1 MNFDKSLENK
11 WFSSYLK
18 NIRVIVLLVIA
29 ILVVG
34 IFSVVNLPK
43 RLNPEVKLTIVS
55 VVTILPGAGPSDV
68 ETLLTI
74 PLEDKLLGLKGI
86 DTITSSSQ
94 DNVSVIAMQFLS
106 GIDKDKARNDVAAA
120 VTEVTNLPSD
130 AKTPKVTA
138 LDFEDTPIWNFTL
151 TADDDLPSLM
161 RYADLLKT
169 KISDLPNIDR
179 VTLTGFDTQEIQ
191 VLINPEKV
199 NALGINPLL
208 LSSAIKTS
216 TVSFPAG
223 SVKSDGSSFTI
234 SIDAGTSTIDDIRNL
249 RFNIQGKSVKLG
261 DIATVSFKSQP
272 NQSKTFLASKDS
284 PAKRAVNFFVY
295 KSSSADITKAV
306 KGVEGLVDSELPI
319 KNGQFEV
326 TTIVNTGEEINTQ
339 FTDVIGEFKSTIV
352 LVFINLLLFLGLKQA
367 LIASITIPLT
377 FLMSFSWMSGLG
389 QTINFISL
397 FALLLAFGT
406 SIDDT
411 IVTVSAL
418 TKYFETKKFSAHE
431 AGLLVWRDFVVPIWT
446 TTVTTVWAFLPLILT
461 TGIIGEFIKPIPIT
475 VATTMYS
482 STFVSWFI
490 TLPLMIVLLK
500 PQIPARLKKFFGIIA
515 LLASIYA
522 IYSIAPYNYLTMPII
537 GVYML
542 IVVITFK
549 FRLLIYTKVSKKVTK
564 LRFWKSIK
572 SFFIKISNQG
582 LISTDRISDKYH
594 DLISRILRSKN
605 ARKTVLIGLVIYA
618 VTAFSLLPTGL
629 VKNEFFPKTN
639 GDNLNVTVTYPAGT
653 SLEVLD
659 SESGVLINKLRT
671 TPELQSLTAEI
682 GRATGSNGSES
693 DSPNSILFSVILN
706 PKDTRKFT
714 SMDISDTIRKEL
726 SFYEKGKVVVAE
738 PSSGPPAGSDV
749 AIKLIGDDLDTLN
762 QYSDKL
768 INFLSSQQGV
778 TNIDKSIKSGTGK
791 ITFVPDKDKLIQSG
805 ISVDSLGFWLRSAV
819 SGFQLDTLKVGESDQ
834 NIVFYMDSGSLSPA
848 DLGRIN
854 VPTQNGGIPLNSLG
868 HFELKNNPTVI
879 TRESGKRTMS
889 VFAGVLPGYSVSDAN
904 KALIKFADTNLN
916 LPQGYSW
923 KTGGVNEENTKSVTS
938 ILKAMILS
946 FILIMATMVIEFG
959 SYRQAAM
966 ILSIIPF
973 AVSGVLYVFGL
984 TGTPLSFPALIG
996 VMALFGVVVTNAMF
1010 IVEKINQNRIKGMHI
1025 DHAIADAGKSRL
1037 EPILLTSLT
1046 SILGL
1051 IPITLGNALWRGLG
1065 GAIISGLLFSGFI
1078 MLFYIPTMYKT
1089 IYSREE

>member
-18 NIRVIVLLVIA
+18 NIRVVILLVIG
-29 ILVVG
+29 ILVIG
-34 IFSVVNLPK
+34 IFSVINLPK

-55 VVTILPGAGPSDV
+55 VVTVLPGAGPSDV

-86 DTITSSSQ
+86 DTITSSSV
-94 DNVSVIAMQFLS
+94 DNVSAIVIQFLT
-106 GIDKDKARNDVAAA
+106 GIDKDKARNDVQAA
-120 VTEVTNLPSD
+120 VTEVSNLPTD

-151 TADDDLPSLM
+151 TAKGDLPSLM
-161 RYADLLKT
+161 RYADSLKT
-169 KISDLPNIDR
+169 KIADLPNIDR

-191 VLINPEKV
+191 VLVDPEKISS
-199 NALGINPLL
+199 LGINPIQ

-216 TVSFPAG
+216 TVAFPAG
-223 SVKSDGSSFTI
+223 LVKSDGSSFAIT
-234 SIDAGTSTIDDIRNL
+234 IDADTSTIEDVRNL
-249 RFNIQGKSVKLG
+249 RFNISGKSLKLG
-261 DIATVSFKSQP
+261 DISTVSFKSKP
-272 NQSKTFLASKDS
+272 NQSKTFLATKDS
-284 PAKRAVNFFVY
+284 AATRGVNFFVY
-295 KSSSADITKAV
+295 KSSSADITKTV
-306 KGVEGLVDSELPI
+306 KGVEELVNSEMAS
-319 KNGQFEV
+319 KNGEFKI
-326 TTIVNTGEEINTQ
+326 TTIVNTGEKINTQ
-339 FTDVIGEFKSTIV
+339 FIDVIGEFKSTII
-352 LVFINLLLFLGLKQA
+352 LVFINLLLFLGLRQA

-377 FLMSFSWMSGLG
+377 FLMSFTWMSGLG
-389 QTINFISL
+389 QTINFVSL

-418 TKYFETKKFSAHE
+418 TKYFETKKFSPHE
-431 AGLLVWRDFVVPIWT
+431 AGLLVWRDFVIPIWT

-500 PQIPARLKKFFGIIA
+500 PNIPERLKKLFGGIA
-515 LLASIYA
+515 LPASIYA
-522 IYSIAPYNYLTMPII
+522 IYSISPNSFLIVPII
-537 GVYML
+537 VIYLLAVAL
-542 IVVITFK
+542 IFKYRKLLASEIKRKITSF
-549 FRLLIYTKVSKKVTK
+549 IYWKKIHVFLT
-564 LRFWKSIK
+564 R
-572 SFFIKISNQG
+572 ISNQG
-582 LISTDRISDKYH
+582 LINTEEISQKYH
-594 DLISRILRSKN
+594 DLISRILKSKK
-605 ARKTVLIGLVIYA
+605 ARRIVLTGLTIYA
-618 VTAFSLLPTGL
+618 VVAFSLLPLGL

-639 GDNLNVTVTYPAGT
+639 GDNLYVNVTFPAGT
-653 SLEVLD
+653 SLEVLEN
-659 SESGVLINKLRT
+659 ESSIITEKLRKT
-671 TPELQSLTAEI
+671 SELQSLTTEI
-682 GRATGSNGSES
+682 GRATSSNGGES
-693 DSPNSILFSVILN
+693 DSPNTILFSIILN
-706 PKDTRKFT
+706 PKEGRKLT
-714 SMDISDTIRKEL
+714 SMEISDIIRKEL
-726 SFYEKGKVVVAE
+726 VDYDKGKVVVTE

-749 AIKLIGDDLDTLN
+749 AIKLVGDDLDILN
-762 QYSDKL
+762 QYADKI
-768 INFLSSQQGV
+768 INFLSREQGI
-778 TNIDKSIKSGTGK
+778 TNVDKSIKSGTGK
-791 ITFVPDKDKLIQSG
+791 ITFVPDKDKIIQAGTS
-805 ISVDSLGFWLRSAV
+805 IDSLGFWLRTSI
-819 SGFQLDTLKVGESDQ
+819 SGFQLDTLKVGETDQ
-834 NIVFYMDSGSLSPA
+834 NIVFYMDSGSLSPT

-854 VPTQNGGIPLNSLG
+854 VPTQLGQVPLNSLG
-868 HFELKNNPTVI
+868 HFELKNNPTII
-879 TRESGKRTMS
+879 TRESGKRTVS

-904 KALIKFADTNLN
+904 KSLIKFVGTELN

-973 AVSGVLYVFGL
+973 AVSGVFYVFGL

-1010 IVEKINQNRIKGMHI
+1010 IVEKINQNRKKGMHI

-1065 GAIISGLLFSGFI
+1065 GAIISGLLFSGII

-1089 IYSREE
+1089 IYSKEE